1 MLASWAS
8 QRDDVATL
16 LIRHMHV
23 GVAFLS
29 WVVKSLKVEAF
40 VTDKR
45 SVRREYLG
53 GVILW

>member
-8 QRDDVATL
+8 QRDGVATL

-45 SVRREYLG
+45 SVRRECLG